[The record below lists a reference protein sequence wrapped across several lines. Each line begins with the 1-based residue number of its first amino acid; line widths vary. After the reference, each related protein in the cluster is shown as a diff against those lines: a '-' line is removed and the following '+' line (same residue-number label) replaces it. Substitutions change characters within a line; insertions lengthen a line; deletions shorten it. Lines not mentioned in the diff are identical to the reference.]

1 MRIALLQLNFTVG
14 ALEKN
19 RDALLAATARAREL
33 GAEIAVASE
42 LSLLG
47 YPPRDLL
54 ERPAFIDGVLAE
66 NQKLVGA
73 LPEGIALAFGTLED
87 RRQGEGRP
95 LYNALLV
102 ARRGEILARAHKRL
116 LPTYDVFDE
125 DRYFEPGEG
134 SLPVVLGGASVG
146 LSICEDAWNDVTKLA
161 YLAYGAGGYAQ
172 AGGSKARYH
181 VNPVGD
187 VLARGIDVLV
197 NASATPFTLPKRTAR
212 PEMFAEIAR
221 RHSVPLIFVNQ
232 VGGNDELIFDG
243 RSAVFGPSG
252 EVLARAAPFAE
263 EVLICDLP
271 LPSPTTSSG
280 PPPSALGSA
289 RGGPIAAD
297 LSSDEEAAYGALVLG
312 TRDYARKCGFRRAV
326 LGLSGGIDSALT
338 AAIAADALGPANVL
352 GLAMPSRYS
361 SEGSKV
367 DARELARNLGI
378 VFREQSVE
386 SLFEPYLTDLA
397 PLLDDLAPA
406 SASDVTFENVQA
418 RIRGTILMA
427 ISNRTGALLL
437 TTGNKSELGVGYC
450 TLYGDMAGGLAVISD
465 VPKTMVYRLARYIN
479 RHRVRIPR
487 ASLEKPPSAELRPG
501 QVDQDSLPPYDVLD
515 RVLERFV
522 EDGAGVEEMV
532 AEGLPRHVVERVTTL
547 VQGSEYKRRQA
558 APGLILSKK
567 AFGVGRRMPIA
578 QDFKE

>member
-1 MRIALLQLNFTVG
+1 MRIALVQLNFTVG

-19 RDALLAATARAREL
+19 RQALLTATVRARDL
-33 GAEIAVASE
+33 GADLAIASE

-54 ERPAFIDGVLAE
+54 ERPAFVEQVLAE
-66 NQKLVGA
+66 NHRLVDA

-87 RRQGEGRP
+87 RRSGEGRP

-102 ARRGEILARAHKRL
+102 ARRGEIVARAHKRL

-134 SLPVVLGGASVG
+134 SMPLSLGGASLG
-146 LSICEDAWNDVTKLA
+146 LSICEDAWNDVTRLA

-172 AGGSKARYH
+172 AGGNQARYH
-181 VNPVGD
+181 ANPVRD
-187 VLARGIDVLV
+187 VLAQGVDVLI

-212 PEMFAEIAR
+212 PEMFGEIAR
-221 RHSVPLIFVNQ
+221 RHATPLVFVNQ
-232 VGGNDELIFDG
+232 VGGNDELLFDG
-243 RSAVFGPSG
+243 RSTVFGPNG
-252 EVLARAAPFAE
+252 EVMARAAPFAE
-263 EVLICDLP
+263 EVLVCDL
-271 LPSPTTSSG
+271 
-280 PPPSALGSA
+280 GSK
-289 RGGPIAAD
+289 GPIAPD
-297 LSSDEEAAYGALVLG
+297 LSSDEEAAYAALVMG

-352 GLAMPSRYS
+352 GLSMPSRYS

-367 DARELARNLGI
+367 DARELAKNLSIG
-378 VFREQSVE
+378 FREQPIE
-386 SLFEPYLTDLA
+386 SMFAPYLADMA
-397 PLLDDLAPA
+397 PLLDDLASAPA
-406 SASDVTFENVQA
+406 GDVTFENIQA

-465 VPKTMVYRLARYIN
+465 VPKTMVYRLARHVN
-479 RHRVRIPR
+479 RKEERIPR
-487 ASLEKPPSAELRPG
+487 SSLEKPPSAELRPG
-501 QVDQDSLPPYDVLD
+501 QTDQDSLPPYDVLD
-515 RVLERFV
+515 RVLEGFV
-522 EDGAGVEEMV
+522 EDGAGVDEIV
-532 AEGLPRHVVERVTTL
+532 ARGIPREIVEKVTAL

-567 AFGVGRRMPIA
+567 AFGVGRRIPIA
-578 QDFKE
+578 QGFKE